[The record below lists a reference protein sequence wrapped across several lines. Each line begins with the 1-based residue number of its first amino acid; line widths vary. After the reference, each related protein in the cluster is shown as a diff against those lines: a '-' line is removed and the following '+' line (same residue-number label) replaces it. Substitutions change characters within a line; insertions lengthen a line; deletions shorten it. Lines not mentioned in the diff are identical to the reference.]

1 MSRSSMKVVLIISLA
16 FNVAVAGAIVFAY
29 ATGFRRPEV
38 PPPGVPHERLMMAH
52 CRRIGRML
60 GLDDEQMRLF
70 EERFA
75 VVAKEREELRE
86 RLFKAREELFRLLSS
101 SSPDEA
107 AVFEKVN
114 EISAIQG
121 ELEKLDVK
129 RLLQM
134 REVLKP
140 EQRDALMEM
149 LRCRMG
155 PRDRCPG
162 MRGMWHRE
170 LRKGGM
176 KP

>member
-1 MSRSSMKVVLIISLA
+1 MSRNALKVVLIISLA

-38 PPPGVPHERLMMAH
+38 PPPGSPGERLMMVH

-70 EERFA
+70 QEKFSIG
-75 VVAKEREELRE
+75 VKDRENLRA

-107 AVFEKVN
+107 AVFEKVS

-134 REVLKP
+134 REVLRP

-155 PRDRCPG
+155 PMERCPE
-162 MRGMWHRE
+162 MRGMWHRPQ
-170 LRKGGM
+170 RKGGM